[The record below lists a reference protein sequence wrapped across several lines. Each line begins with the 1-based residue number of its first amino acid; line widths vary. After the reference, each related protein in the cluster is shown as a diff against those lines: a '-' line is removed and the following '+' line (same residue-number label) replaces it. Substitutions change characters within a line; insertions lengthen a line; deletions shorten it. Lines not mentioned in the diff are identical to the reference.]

1 MSRTSKLPHALG
13 AIFSLFAAADASAEV
28 GTGGTW
34 TTGQPTSGWTTSGY
48 GAPAATPSS
57 SRTATDIELG
67 SLYVFSAGFGVGTGI
82 WIDAEAGISDPGLQF
97 IAPAILGLGAP
108 AGVFFL
114 NRPTMPRG
122 MPAAIAAGM
131 AIGAGEGAGIASYQF
146 VVSKEQSAWGFKGL
160 ARSVFIG
167 SAVGTGAGFAA
178 GYYMEPSPKQSLFV
192 GSGVAW
198 GTVVGTM
205 LGFGASA
212 GHSDWGDANDAAAL
226 GGLIGYNAGAAVAGA
241 LSMVW
246 VPSYQSLAW
255 MWSGFGI
262 GAAVSLPVYIF
273 YAGGDH
279 DWRRGLIFQGTASM
293 LGLAAGAV
301 LTMDSK
307 DSARA
312 SERVLAKTDAP
323 PPALAVT
330 GIGMMPVRNGLG
342 FQVSGALF

>member
-1 MSRTSKLPHALG
+1 MSHRPKLPLALG
-13 AIFSLFAAADASAEV
+13 ALSVLFTAAGASAQV
-28 GTGGTW
+28 GTGATW
-34 TTGQPTSGWTTSGY
+34 TTGQPATGWTTGGY
-48 GAPAATPSS
+48 GAPAAQPSS

-67 SLYVFSAGFGVGTGI
+67 ALYVFSAGFGAGTGI

-97 IAPAILGLGAP
+97 VAPAILGLAGP
-108 AGVFFL
+108 VGVFFL

-146 VVSKEQSAWGFKGL
+146 VVSKEASAWGFKGL

-167 SAVGTGAGFAA
+167 SVAGTAAGFAT
-178 GYYMEPSPKQSLFV
+178 GYYMEPSPKQSLLI

-198 GTVVGTM
+198 GTVAGT
-205 LGFGASA
+205 LFGFGASTA
-212 GHSDWGDANDAAAL
+212 HSDWGDANDAAAL
-226 GGLIGYNAGAAVAGA
+226 GGLIGYNVGAVGAAA

-255 MWSGFGI
+255 MWAGYGI

-273 YAGGDH
+273 YAGGEH
-279 DWRRGLIFQGTASM
+279 DPRRGLIFQGTAAM

-312 SERVLAKTDAP
+312 GEGTLARADAA
-323 PPALAVT
+323 PAALTVT
-330 GIGMMPVRNGLG
+330 GVGMMPVKSGLG
-342 FQVSGALF
+342 FQVSGVLF